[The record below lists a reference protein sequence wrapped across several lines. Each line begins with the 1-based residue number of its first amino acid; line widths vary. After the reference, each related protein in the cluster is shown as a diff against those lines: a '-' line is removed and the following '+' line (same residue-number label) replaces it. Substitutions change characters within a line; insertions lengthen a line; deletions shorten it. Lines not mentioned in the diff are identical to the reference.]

1 MKTTIYASHG
11 LLAHEKEIVYTVAP
25 TAFCD
30 AIEVDIP
37 DAYETAAGDIGV
49 TLDGRDYLLKEVLA
63 NANHKGLAGKT
74 EDRPI
79 LRWYDGQGYKT
90 QNIQIL
96 DAK

>member
-37 DAYETAAGDIGV
+37 DAYE
-49 TLDGRDYLLKEVLA
+49 EVLA

>member
-1 MKTTIYASHG
+1 MKTIIYASHG
-11 LLAHEKEIVYTVAP
+11 LLSHEKEIVYTVAP
-25 TAFCD
+25 TAVCD

-37 DAYETAAGDIGV
+37 DAYETVGGDIGV
-49 TLDGRDYLLKEVLA
+49 TLDGRDCLLREVLA